1 MVLTARM
8 CGDASLTVWCILR
21 VIVFCLF
28 SLVMLWIM
36 SSVFGI
42 RVTSIIIDRA
52 LHSSELDRLLIFSV
66 RKVSAVE
73 KEMKK
78 ILFV

>member
-1 MVLTARM
+1 M
-8 CGDASLTVWCILR
+8 
-21 VIVFCLF
+21 FCLF

-42 RVTSIIIDRA
+42 QVTSIIIDCA
-52 LHSSELDRLLIFSV
+52 LHSSELDGLLIFSV
-66 RKVSAVE
+66 REVSSVE
-73 KEMKK
+73 KEMKR